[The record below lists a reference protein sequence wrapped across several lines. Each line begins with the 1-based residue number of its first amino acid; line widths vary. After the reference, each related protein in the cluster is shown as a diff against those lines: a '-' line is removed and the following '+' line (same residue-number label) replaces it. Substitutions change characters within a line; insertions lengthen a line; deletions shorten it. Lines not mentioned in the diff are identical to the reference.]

1 MDTSPLWSLDWV
13 RAVQGLGD
21 WALTPMRVLTFL
33 GQEFLVVLIPL
44 LYWSISKSTGVDL
57 SILLIGSS
65 FVNFSLKSF
74 FKEPRPF
81 WLDASLQRGPAT
93 SFSFPSG
100 HAQSSA
106 VVFGGLA
113 YLAARS
119 PRRIVARVVAAVLLA
134 LLVALISL
142 SRVYLGVHFPGDT
155 LIGMLAGLMVL
166 AVYVHVKPRL
176 GPILARLSLP
186 THVLLALLSG
196 IAILGIHSLGLIVQI
211 AARPAAEELVIAGRL
226 AAQHETGSLA
236 GVVIGL
242 WLGLVVENRYVRF
255 AIAGTF
261 SQRLLRY
268 LGGSATSGLI
278 FLVLSALAAL
288 APADVPV
295 LSLALLVIH
304 YAITVFWAFAAWP
317 WVFVRLRWAVGE
329 RENGRTGEE
338 ENR

>member
-13 RAVQGLGD
+13 RTVQGLGD
-21 WALTPMRVLTFL
+21 WALTPMRLLTFL

-44 LYWSISKSTGVDL
+44 LYWSISKSAGIDL

-74 FKEPRPF
+74 FKAPRPF
-81 WLDASLQRGPAT
+81 WLDASLQRGSAT

-119 PRRIVARVVAAVLLA
+119 PWRIVARVVAAVLLA
-134 LLVALISL
+134 LLVVLISL
-142 SRVYLGVHFPGDT
+142 SRVYLGVHFPGDI
-155 LIGMLAGLMVL
+155 LVGVLAGLTVL

-176 GPILARLSLP
+176 APVLARLPLR
-186 THVLLALLSG
+186 THVLLALLS
-196 IAILGIHSLGLIVQI
+196 ALAVLGMHSWGLIVQL
-211 AARPAAEELVIAGRL
+211 ATRPAAEELIIAGRL

-236 GVVIGL
+236 GVVMGL
-242 WLGLVVENRYVRF
+242 WIALAVEMRYVRF
-255 AIAGTF
+255 VVAGTF
-261 SQRLLRY
+261 RQRLLRY
-268 LGGSATSGLI
+268 LGGGATSGLI
-278 FLVLSALAAL
+278 FAGLSALATL
-288 APADVPV
+288 AAPDGLPAI
-295 LSLALLVIH
+295 SLALLIIR

-317 WVFVRLRWAVGE
+317 WVFVRLRWADVT
-329 RENGRTGEE
+329 R
-338 ENR
+338 

>member
-1 MDTSPLWSLDWV
+1 
-13 RAVQGLGD
+13 
-21 WALTPMRVLTFL
+21 
-33 GQEFLVVLIPL
+33 
-44 LYWSISKSTGVDL
+44 
-57 SILLIGSS
+57 
-65 FVNFSLKSF
+65 
-74 FKEPRPF
+74 
-81 WLDASLQRGPAT
+81 
-93 SFSFPSG
+93 
-100 HAQSSA
+100 
-106 VVFGGLA
+106 VFGGLA

-176 GPILARLSLP
+176 GPVLARLSLP

-268 LGGSATSGLI
+268 LGGGATSGLI

-295 LSLALLVIH
+295 LSLALLVIR

-317 WVFVRLRWAVGE
+317 WVFVRLRWAVSE

>member
-21 WALTPMRVLTFL
+21 WALTPMRLITFL
-33 GQEFLVVLIPL
+33 GQEFLLILIPL
-44 LYWSISKSTGVDL
+44 VYWSISKSAGTDL

-81 WLDASLQRGPAT
+81 WLDASLQRGSAT

-119 PRRIVARVVAAVLLA
+119 PWRIVARVVAAVLLA

-155 LIGMLAGLMVL
+155 LIGILAGLLVL

-176 GPILARLSLP
+176 APVLARLPLR
-186 THVLLALLSG
+186 THILLALLS
-196 IAILGIHSLGLIVQI
+196 ALAVLGIHSLGFIVQF
-211 AARPAAEELVIAGRL
+211 ATRPAAADLMAAGRL
-226 AAQHETGSLA
+226 AAQHEAGSLA
-236 GVVIGL
+236 GIVMGL
-242 WLGLVVENRYVRF
+242 WLGLVVETRYVRF
-255 AIAGTF
+255 IVAGTF
-261 SQRLLRY
+261 WQRLLRY
-268 LGGSATSGLI
+268 LGGGATSGLI
-278 FLVLSALAAL
+278 FAGLAAL
-288 APADVPV
+288 ATLAAPDGSTAVGV
-295 LSLALLVIH
+295 ALLVIR
-304 YAITVFWAFAAWP
+304 YAAAVFWAFAAWP

-329 RENGRTGEE
+329 Q